1 MPLEDEALD
10 AVLKIDDAEISKD
23 DGEYAIINR
32 LKNFKMTPLLQSTK
46 L

>member
-32 LKNFKMTPLLQSTK
+32 LKSSKMTPLLQSTK